1 MPVEAE
7 GFGEAGIGESPV
19 LLLGV
24 EVAQVTDGVGHFT
37 GSSAER
43 NSATACS

>member
-1 MPVEAE
+1 M
-7 GFGEAGIGESPV
+7 
-19 LLLGV
+19 LLFGV

-43 NSATACS
+43 NRATASS